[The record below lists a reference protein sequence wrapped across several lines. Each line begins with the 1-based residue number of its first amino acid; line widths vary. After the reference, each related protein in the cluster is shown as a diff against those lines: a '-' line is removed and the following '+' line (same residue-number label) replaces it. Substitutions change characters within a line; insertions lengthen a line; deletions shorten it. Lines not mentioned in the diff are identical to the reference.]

1 MVWRDEVEARIA
13 ELEHYRLV
21 LEEPMKSARSVDGPE
36 GERLEA
42 RIKTAIKDLSK
53 QINDLRASLE

>member
-1 MVWRDEVEARIA
+1 LEARAAQEQA
-13 ELEHYRLV
+13 EENRRV
-21 LEEPMKSARSVDGPE
+21 LEEPMKSARGVDGPE

>member
-1 MVWRDEVEARIA
+1 MSWHDEVEARIA
-13 ELEHYRLV
+13 ELENYLIL
-21 LEEPMKSARSVDGPE
+21 LEEARRSARSIGGPE

-42 RIKTAIKDLSK
+42 QVKNLIEKISQ

>member
-1 MVWRDEVEARIA
+1 MSWRDEVEARIA
-13 ELEHYRLV
+13 ELEHRRLL
-21 LEEPMKSARSVDGPE
+21 LEEVRKSAKCVGGPE

-42 RIKTAIKDLSK
+42 KVRAVIRQVSK